1 MSKLMSICR
10 RFAKS
15 YSRKPVMLS
24 GRVSRFDGS
33 MIYCDGFPAGI
44 GALCHVETD
53 GGETLSQKL
62 SGLKTAKIFIF
73 A

>member
-1 MSKLMSICR
+1 
-10 RFAKS
+10 
-15 YSRKPVMLS
+15 MLS

-53 GGETLSQKL
+53 GGESAVAEII
-62 SGLKTAKIFIF
+62 GLKTAKIFYLCMRLERVSKSDR
-73 A
+73 ALLW

>member
-1 MSKLMSICR
+1 
-10 RFAKS
+10 
-15 YSRKPVMLS
+15 MLS

-53 GGETLSQKL
+53 GGENAVAEII
-62 SGLKTAKIFIF
+62 GLKTAKIFYLCMRLSAYQSRI
-73 A
+73 ARHSG